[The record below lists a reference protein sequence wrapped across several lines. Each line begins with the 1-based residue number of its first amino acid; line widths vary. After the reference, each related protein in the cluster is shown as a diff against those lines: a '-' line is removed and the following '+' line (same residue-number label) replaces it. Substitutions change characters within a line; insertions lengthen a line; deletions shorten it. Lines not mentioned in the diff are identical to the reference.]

1 MRCKMK
7 SLHKF
12 HTENRDKIPQTFNTF
27 KSWVLQIEELKKCVE
42 IVKINTRN
50 KFIVKDEK
58 GILDYYSKL
67 GA

>member
-1 MRCKMK
+1 MK

-12 HTENRDKIPQTFNTF
+12 HTENRNKIPQTFNTF
-27 KSWVLQIEELKKCVE
+27 KSWVLQIEELKECVE